1 MTMNPGTVYIANTAS
16 KTSTAATQASSRV
29 KRDVRRG
36 VGTCMEPLRGV
47 AMLGVFQAGCG
58 AARWMGAS
66 LTGRFTSPAKIPSPI
81 AMYHTTS

>member
-16 KTSTAATQASSRV
+16 KISKAATQPSSRA

-36 VGTCMEPLRGV
+36 VGMCMGAVKGV
-47 AMLGVFQAGCG
+47 GLPDVFQAGCG
-58 AARWMGAS
+58 VPRWMGAS
-66 LTGRFTSPAKIPSPI
+66 LTGRFTSPAKMPSPI